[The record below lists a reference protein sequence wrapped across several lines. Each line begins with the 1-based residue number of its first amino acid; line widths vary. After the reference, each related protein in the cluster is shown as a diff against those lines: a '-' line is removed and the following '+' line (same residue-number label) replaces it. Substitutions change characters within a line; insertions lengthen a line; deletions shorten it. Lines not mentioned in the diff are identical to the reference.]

1 MSSSHGWRGQALCA
15 QTDPELWFPE
25 IGMGN
30 MSKQAKRICAMCD
43 VTEPCLN
50 EALADPSLIGIWG
63 GTSERDRYALRRQ
76 MNKVSA

>member
-1 MSSSHGWRGQALCA
+1 MSSSHGWRWQALCA

-50 EALADPSLIGIWG
+50 EALADPSLIGVWG
-63 GTSERDRYALRRQ
+63 QTTERERRIILRDRA
-76 MNKVSA
+76 KASA